1 MFPIAIAAIKN
12 DDDRTFM
19 EQLYIKHRKIMYK
32 TAYSMLRNDQD
43 IEDIINTACISIIGK
58 IDRLRGFDSCT
69 LQAYLVST
77 IKNTAINFIKK
88 RDRIRDHT
96 ASDPDSAFATAVSN
110 DPEVDRD
117 LLRRLDLE
125 NLKQALRNL
134 PEQEMTLLQ
143 MKYVLDLPDEQIAKE
158 FGIKRASVRSYLSKA
173 RRHAREILKESKK

>member
-69 LQAYLVST
+69 LQAYLSL
-77 IKNTAINFIKK
+77 
-88 RDRIRDHT
+88 
-96 ASDPDSAFATAVSN
+96 
-110 DPEVDRD
+110 
-117 LLRRLDLE
+117 LLR
-125 NLKQALRNL
+125 
-134 PEQEMTLLQ
+134 T
-143 MKYVLDLPDEQIAKE
+143 
-158 FGIKRASVRSYLSKA
+158 
-173 RRHAREILKESKK
+173 RR